1 MVAPSLLEFG
11 GLRVTCCDTF
21 LSRLVGFQGRCE
33 ISMDEVLWLKPCSSV
48 HTLGM
53 RVALSLLFLDSQHQ
67 LIRIVR
73 TARANRVFVCRQASS
88 VLEMRARPEQDII
101 QAWHLISSQLF

>member
-1 MVAPSLLEFG
+1 
-11 GLRVTCCDTF
+11 
-21 LSRLVGFQGRCE
+21 
-33 ISMDEVLWLKPCSSV
+33 MDEVLWLKPCSSV

-53 RVALSLLFLDSQHQ
+53 RVALSLLFLDSQYQVIH
-67 LIRIVR
+67 IVP

-101 QAWHLISSQLF
+101 EAWHLISSQLFKA

>member
-1 MVAPSLLEFG
+1 
-11 GLRVTCCDTF
+11 
-21 LSRLVGFQGRCE
+21 
-33 ISMDEVLWLKPCSSV
+33 MDEVLWLKPCSSV

-67 LIRIVR
+67 LIRIVP